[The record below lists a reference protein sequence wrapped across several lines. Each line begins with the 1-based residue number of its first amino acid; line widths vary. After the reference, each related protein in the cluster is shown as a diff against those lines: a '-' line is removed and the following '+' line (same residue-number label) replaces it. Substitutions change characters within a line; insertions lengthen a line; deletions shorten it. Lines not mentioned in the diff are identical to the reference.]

1 MCVRGAQNMRQ
12 FNSPKCLYHTITLV
26 NQLVIK
32 KKFTKTKKRSVSTE
46 VIVVVVVVAEIV
58 AFTAVVYVSESHL
71 FPPPL
76 CRFC

>member
-1 MCVRGAQNMRQ
+1 MRQ

-26 NQLVIK
+26 SQLVLKKIYK
-32 KKFTKTKKRSVSTE
+32 KKERKKKKSVSTE
-46 VIVVVVVVAEIV
+46 VIVVVVVVVVVAEIV

-71 FPPPL
+71 FPPLL